1 MCVCILLVYDMC
13 MVYVGSDLS
22 AVCMY
27 MLCMYGVHKCDE

>member
-1 MCVCILLVYDMC
+1 MCMHFTGVFDMC

-22 AVCMY
+22 VLCMY